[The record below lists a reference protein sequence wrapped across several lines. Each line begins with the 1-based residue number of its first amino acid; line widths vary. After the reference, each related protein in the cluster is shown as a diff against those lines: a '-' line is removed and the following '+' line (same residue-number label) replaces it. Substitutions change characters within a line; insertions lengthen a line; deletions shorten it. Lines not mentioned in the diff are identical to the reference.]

1 DFNVPAVDH
10 PVRAGAQAQHPVPGE
25 LLAPVLSY
33 PEPPTSALRILL
45 VAQGHINAPDP
56 QFPQAPPQQQQHHQ
70 GSHQQRHEHHQQ
82 NHGEGT
88 HWRPRQAVCPVAR
101 SRPRARNRACSSELC
116 ASARAWSTSI
126 SEASSADSASTL
138 TPSPVTDRNPPC
150 TAAVM
155 VSLSGVVIFTIPP
168 STNWPSIGS

>member
-1 DFNVPAVDH
+1 
-10 PVRAGAQAQHPVPGE
+10 PVPGE
-25 LLAPVLSY
+25 LLAPVLRY
-33 PEPPTSALRILL
+33 AEPPPSALRILP
-45 VAQGHINAPDP
+45 VAQAHIDAPDP
-56 QFPQAPPQQQQHHQ
+56 QFPLAPPLHQQPHQ
-70 GSHQQRHEHHQQ
+70 GRHQHRHARHPQ

-88 HWRPRQAVCPVAR
+88 HWRPRPAGRPVAR

-116 ASARAWSTSI
+116 ASARAWSTSV